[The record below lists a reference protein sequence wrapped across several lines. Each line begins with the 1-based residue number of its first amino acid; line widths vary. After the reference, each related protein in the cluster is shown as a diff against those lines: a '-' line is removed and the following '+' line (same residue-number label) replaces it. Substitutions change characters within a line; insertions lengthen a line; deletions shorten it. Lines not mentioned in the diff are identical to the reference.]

1 MIVAFRTPKV
11 ADRVKLHIPD
21 IPIRVLT
28 AQDGHLLVRPGCH
41 ACRVV
46 DLEHLCLPGRA
57 SWSWFPLLVADDQA
71 HLGLVAVT
79 EEDQIDPLSPVPRY
93 QQVAGFIRRRIE
105 SGELQPGQPIPSQNQ
120 IIQRYGIARQTA
132 HNALRLLVDEGLVV
146 IVPGVGALVARRR

>member
-1 MIVAFRTPKV
+1 M
-11 ADRVKLHIPD
+11 
-21 IPIRVLT
+21 
-28 AQDGHLLVRPGCH
+28 
-41 ACRVV
+41 
-46 DLEHLCLPGRA
+46 
-57 SWSWFPLLVADDQA
+57 
-71 HLGLVAVT
+71 T